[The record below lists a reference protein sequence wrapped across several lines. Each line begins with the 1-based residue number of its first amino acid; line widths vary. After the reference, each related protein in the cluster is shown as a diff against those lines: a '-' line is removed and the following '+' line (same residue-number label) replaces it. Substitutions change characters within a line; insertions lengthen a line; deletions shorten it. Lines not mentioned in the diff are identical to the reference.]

1 MVDLGLT
8 DSQYSLTITMFLVP
22 YIVCEI
28 PSKLVWLLEYDNQRE
43 LTNCSM
49 ILTRCRPSLYI
60 AAIMVLWGIVAASM
74 AAVQTPTQLIVLRFL
89 LGIFE
94 AGFGVRRPQYHIFL
108 AD

>member
-1 MVDLGLT
+1 
-8 DSQYSLTITMFLVP
+8 
-22 YIVCEI
+22 
-28 PSKLVWLLEYDNQRE
+28 
-43 LTNCSM
+43 
-49 ILTRCRPSLYI
+49 
-60 AAIMVLWGIVAASM
+60 MVLWGIVAASM